1 MIYLHYRHVEEVD
14 WLSLLA
20 SRHIVIVVPRIT
32 VRELDK
38 HKDSH
43 PSRDIRER
51 ARRILQ
57 RIEGW
62 QQSSELREG
71 VRIETYP
78 KLPRIDLSEHDLDP
92 SRADDVLIATILQF
106 RRDNPDLDVL
116 LVTQDTT
123 PKLTARPLGIAV
135 SSLPEELR
143 LHAAIDPVEQ
153 ENRDLRR
160 QLDRLRAA
168 TPKLALQFI
177 TKSETQSSHT
187 LRINLARPPGSP
199 ELFIAEQAAELERK
213 YPPLTKSN
221 STGGAT
227 TIAAALAIMGGIP
240 ESEFARYN
248 RDRIQYFEAFAE
260 YLRSDWERRIAER
273 LSIDIEI
280 QIVNSGTAPAEDV
293 DVHLHFPDGF
303 LLVDK
308 DSVPEPAKAPSPPVR
323 PRTQSEL
330 FQESMRSFH
339 LYQPSYESLFRGT
352 SGVAR
357 ERNVSYPHIEETG
370 SYDVDWHVKRVKHQQ
385 PIILDPL
392 RATFESFDD
401 VRSFGIEY
409 RLLAAN
415 VPEPIEGKLNVV
427 VETAKK

>member
-14 WLSLLA
+14 WPSLLG
-20 SRHIVIVVPRIT
+20 SRHVVIIIPRIT

-62 QQSSELREG
+62 AESSELREG
-71 VRIETYP
+71 VRIETYT

-135 SSLPEELR
+135 CSLLEELR

-160 QLDRLRAA
+160 QLDRLRTA

-177 TKSETQSSHT
+177 TESESQSSHT
-187 LRINLARPPGSP
+187 LRVSLTRPPESAK
-199 ELFIAEQAAELERK
+199 LFIAETTAELERD
-213 YPPLTKSN
+213 YPPLSKSN

-227 TIAAALAIMGGIP
+227 TIAAALATLGGIP
-240 ESEFARYN
+240 DSEFARYN
-248 RDRIQYFEAFAE
+248 RDRIKFFEAFAE
-260 YLRSDWERRIAER
+260 YLRTDWERRAAER

-303 LLVDK
+303 VLVDK
-308 DSVPEPAKAPSPPVR
+308 DSVPEPPKAPSSPVR

-330 FQESMRSFH
+330 LQDSMRSFH
-339 LYQPSYESLFRGT
+339 PYQPSYESLFRGI

-357 ERNVSYPHIEETG
+357 EHNVSSPHIEETN
-370 SYDVDWHVKRVKHQQ
+370 SYDVHWHVKRVKHQQ

-409 RLLAAN
+409 RLIAAN
-415 VPEPIEGKLNVV
+415 VPDPIEGKLNVV
-427 VETAKK
+427 VEEAKK